1 MVSFLST
8 LQEATP
14 DPFFILND
22 LYSKD
27 PKKEKVN
34 IGIGIYRTEEGKTPL
49 MSVFLDE
56 LVAFVERARAG
67 EINAGYLGIE
77 GLSAFRAEVPR
88 LVLSDESR
96 AIKEGRV
103 QVIQSLGGTGGMF
116 LGAKLLAQE
125 LSFKQVFV
133 SDPTWSNHM
142 NIFDRAGFQ
151 ISTYPYRDI
160 ETNELAFDRMLSSI
174 KEMPR
179 GSVILFHPSCHNPT
193 GIDPTEAQWA
203 EILDLVHKQEL
214 FPFFD
219 CAYQGLGEGVE
230 EDVFPIRAA
239 DSMGLEF
246 LVAVSFS
253 KNLSLYQQRLGAL
266 MVVGNEKD
274 ALHNGV
280 EVVKA
285 RVIRA
290 SYSNPPALG
299 ATGAA
304 AIMLDDKKKQAW
316 FLELKEIRDRLKD
329 VRGKFVSALSKR
341 GLASEHIAKQKGM
354 FSYTGLS
361 KTQVLE
367 LRDKYSIYMTTDG
380 RANLAGLN
388 SSNIDYVADA
398 ISSCSK

>member
-8 LQEATP
+8 LQEASP

-22 LYSKD
+22 LFSKD
-27 PKKEKVN
+27 QRPEKVN
-34 IGIGIYRTEEGKTPL
+34 LGIGIYRTEEGKTPL
-49 MSVFLDE
+49 MNVFLDE
-56 LVAFVERARAG
+56 VAAFVERARAG
-67 EINAGYLGIE
+67 NINAGYLGIE
-77 GLSAFRAEVPR
+77 GLEAFRAEIPR
-88 LVLSDESR
+88 LILSSESR
-96 AIKEGRV
+96 SLKEGRV

-133 SDPTWSNHM
+133 SDPTWTNHM

-151 ISTYPYRDI
+151 ISTYPYRDVD
-160 ETNELAFDRMLSSI
+160 TNELAFDRMLSAI

-193 GIDPTEAQWA
+193 GIDPTESQWA

-219 CAYQGLGEGVE
+219 CAYQGLGEGVD

-266 MVVGNEKD
+266 MIVGNEKD
-274 ALHNGV
+274 SLNNGV
-280 EVVKA
+280 ETIKS

-299 ATGAA
+299 AIGAA
-304 AIMLDDKKKQAW
+304 NILSDEKKRALW
-316 FLELKEIRDRLKD
+316 LVELQGIRDRLKEMRQSF
-329 VRGKFVSALSKR
+329 VRALAKR
-341 GLASEHIAKQKGM
+341 GLPSEHIAKQKGM
-354 FSYTGLS
+354 FSFTGLN

-367 LRDKYSIYMTTDG
+367 LREKFGIYMTTDG

-388 SSNIDYVADA
+388 RQNIDYVAD
-398 ISSCSK
+398 SVLKCSH

>member
-27 PKKEKVN
+27 PNKDKVN
-34 IGIGIYRTEEGKTPL
+34 LGIGIYRTEDGKTPL

-56 LVAFVERARAG
+56 LVEFVERARAG
-67 EINAGYLGIE
+67 KINAGYLGIE
-77 GLSAFRAEVPR
+77 GLGAFCAEVPR
-88 LVLSDESR
+88 LVLSEESR
-96 AIKEGRV
+96 SLKEGRV

-160 ETNELAFDRMLSSI
+160 ETNELAFDRMLSAI

-193 GIDPTEAQWA
+193 GIDPSESQWA

-219 CAYQGLGEGVE
+219 CAYQGLGEGIDQ
-230 EDVFPIRAA
+230 DVFPIRAA

-266 MVVGNEKD
+266 MVIGNEKD
-274 ALHNGV
+274 ALNKGV
-280 EVVKA
+280 EIIKA

-299 ATGAA
+299 AIGAA
-304 AIMLDDKKKQAW
+304 AIMSDEKKKQTW
-316 FLELKEIRDRLKD
+316 LLELKVIRDRLKD
-329 VRGKFVSALSKR
+329 VRSKFVSALSKR

-354 FSYTGLS
+354 FSYTGLT

-388 SSNIDYVADA
+388 NLNIDYVADA
-398 ISSCSK
+398 IFECSK